1 MQAGPSCD
9 QGADE
14 ADSDQGT
21 YKSVSIA
28 ILSDLATHK
37 VIDVGFVIFDF
48 HLCLLLDST
57 SEKVS

>member
-1 MQAGPSCD
+1 MKQALV
-9 QGADE
+9 
-14 ADSDQGT
+14 DQGT

-37 VIDVGFVIFDF
+37 VIDVGCVIFDF